1 MNNPSDTSA
10 WKALLAHS
18 KEFKQHDFRL
28 SELFQGSNNR
38 FDSFSLRHENLLL
51 DYSRNYLND
60 ETKRLLVDLANQRQ
74 LPEAIAA
81 MFAGAA
87 INNSEQ
93 RAALHVALREPVE
106 SSEHSEVIDTLARME
121 KFVGRV
127 QAGSWTG
134 FSGNRITDIVNI
146 GIGGSALGPALVTDA
161 LSGFATGHVK
171 LHFVSNID
179 PSHITT
185 TLLDLQPESTLF
197 IIASKSF
204 STLETQQNAVAARR
218 WFLGKDEDEK
228 PIRNHFLAIT
238 ENSAAATNFGIN
250 PENIFPLWDWI
261 GGRYSLWS
269 AIGLPIA
276 LAIGMDNFR
285 QLLVGAHAMD
295 RHFKSASL
303 ESNMPVMMALI
314 TVWYRGFFDC
324 HSSAVVPYSQGLKL
338 LPAYL
343 QQLYMESL
351 GKSVD
356 VSGAAVSIDTGE
368 VLWGGVGSDGQ
379 HSYFQLLHQGSDFI
393 PVDFIAFATANL
405 ADADAEAQHRA
416 LLANCFSQSLALM
429 AGETDPESPH
439 KNIAGNKPSNTL
451 LLNALTPYNL
461 GSLIALF
468 EHKVYVQS
476 VIWNINAFDQWGVEL
491 GKRLSRVVFDA
502 FENAG
507 EPSGLDDSTT
517 SLIKQVREW
526 NC

>member
-1 MNNPSDTSA
+1 
-10 WKALLAHS
+10 
-18 KEFKQHDFRL
+18 
-28 SELFQGSNNR
+28 
-38 FDSFSLRHENLLL
+38 
-51 DYSRNYLND
+51 
-60 ETKRLLVDLANQRQ
+60 
-74 LPEAIAA
+74 
-81 MFAGAA
+81 
-87 INNSEQ
+87 
-93 RAALHVALREPVE
+93 
-106 SSEHSEVIDTLARME
+106 
-121 KFVGRV
+121 
-127 QAGSWTG
+127 
-134 FSGNRITDIVNI
+134 
-146 GIGGSALGPALVTDA
+146 
-161 LSGFATGHVK
+161 
-171 LHFVSNID
+171 
-179 PSHITT
+179 
-185 TLLDLQPESTLF
+185 
-197 IIASKSF
+197 
-204 STLETQQNAVAARR
+204 
-218 WFLGKDEDEK
+218 
-228 PIRNHFLAIT
+228 
-238 ENSAAATNFGIN
+238 
-250 PENIFPLWDWI
+250 
-261 GGRYSLWS
+261 
-269 AIGLPIA
+269 
-276 LAIGMDNFR
+276 MDNFR

-356 VSGAAVSIDTGE
+356 VSGAAVSIGTGE

-405 ADADAEAQHRA
+405 ADAEAQHRA

-507 EPSGLDDSTT
+507 EPSGLDDSTI

>member
-1 MNNPSDTSA
+1 MSNPTDTSA

-18 KEFKQHDFRL
+18 KEFKQRDFRL
-28 SELFQGSNNR
+28 SDLFHGSNNR

-60 ETKRLLVDLANQRQ
+60 ETKKLLIDLANQQQ

-81 MFAGAA
+81 MFAGEA

-93 RAALHVALREPVE
+93 RAALHVALREPGE
-106 SSEHSEVIDTLARME
+106 SNEHSEVIDTLARME
-121 KFVGRV
+121 KFVNRV

-134 FSGNRITDIVNI
+134 FDGNRITDVINI
-146 GIGGSALGPALVTDA
+146 GIGGSDLGPALVTDA
-161 LSGFATGHVK
+161 LSAFATGHVK

-179 PSHITT
+179 PSHIAT

-204 STLETQQNAVAARR
+204 TTEETQQNAAAGRR
-218 WFLGKDEDEK
+218 WLLSKIEDENA
-228 PIRNHFLAIT
+228 IRNHFVAIT
-238 ENSAAATNFGIN
+238 ENSAAATKFGID
-250 PENIFPLWDWI
+250 PENIFPLWDWV

-269 AIGLPIA
+269 AIGMPIA

-285 QLLVGAHAMD
+285 QLLAGAHSMD

-303 ESNMPVMMALI
+303 GSNMPVMMALI

-324 HSSAVVPYSQGLKL
+324 HSTAVVPYSQGLKL

-356 VSGAAVSIDTGE
+356 VNGVEVGIDTGE

-393 PVDFIAFATANL
+393 PVDFIAFATA
-405 ADADAEAQHRA
+405 AVADAEIQHRA

-429 AGETDPESPH
+429 VGETHPESPH
-439 KNIAGNKPSNTL
+439 KYIAGNKPSNTL
-451 LLNALTPYNL
+451 LLAALTPYNL

-491 GKRLSRVVFDA
+491 GKKLSRVVFDA
-502 FENAG
+502 FEA
-507 EPSGLDDSTT
+507 PSESHGLDDATAG
-517 SLIKQVREW
+517 LVKQARDW
-526 NC
+526 NR